1 MNQLYLH
8 TITSSK
14 GRKILNEKMKFHSYR
29 IVLAVRFGPRILQER
44 CPRWALGLG
53 LQTSGPPQASSWRWR
68 ALRCGCTNRAWSR
81 FSSSWGLISL
91 NKISNIWSSNRHVRQ
106 EKRNQNIQKEWWGPG
121 QGQDSSSAQQPR
133 RGAARYF
140 NLPSF

>member
-44 CPRWALGLG
+44 RPRWALGLG

-81 FSSSWGLISL
+81 FSGSWGLISL
-91 NKISNIWSSNRHVRQ
+91 NKISNISSSNRHVRQ
-106 EKRNQNIQKEWWGPG
+106 EKRNPEHPKGVVGARPG
-121 QGQDSSSAQQPR
+121 SGQQLCPATR